1 MQRIIVLEDV
11 KGETVTI
18 GFGSLATQFDEIAPE
33 AQKVLETME
42 WTGK

>member
-1 MQRIIVLEDV
+1 MIVLEDV

-18 GFGSLATQFDEIAPE
+18 GFGADDPHQFDEIAPE
-33 AQKVLETME
+33 AQKVLDTVE